1 MSYWKRIVNF
11 LVGPGSGV
19 RAKDSKGRYI
29 ADDKSTVD
37 VNEAYEDGKAPAE
50 RKKRARTKKGKYK
63 ADDKSTKRRNE
74 AYKGGRKPQ
83 SKARKTAAKRG
94 RGRPKGSKNKK
105 K

>member
-11 LVGPGSGV
+11 LVGPGDGV
-19 RAKDSKGRYI
+19 RAKDSKGRFV
-29 ADDKSTVD
+29 ADDKSTTD
-37 VNEAYEDGKAPAE
+37 
-50 RKKRARTKKGKYK
+50 
-63 ADDKSTKRRNE
+63 RNE
-74 AYKGGRKPQ
+74 AYKDGKKPQ

>member
-1 MSYWKRIVNF
+1 MKRKQIMSYWKRIVNF

-19 RAKDSKGRYI
+19 RAKDSKGRFV
-29 ADDKSTVD
+29 ADDKSTTD
-37 VNEAYEDGKAPAE
+37 
-50 RKKRARTKKGKYK
+50 
-63 ADDKSTKRRNE
+63 RNE
-74 AYKGGRKPQ
+74 AYKDGRKPQ

>member
-11 LVGPGSGV
+11 LVGTEASGV
-19 RAKDSKGRYI
+19 RAKDSKGRFV
-29 ADDKSTVD
+29 ADDKSTT
-37 VNEAYEDGKAPAE
+37 NK
-50 RKKRARTKKGKYK
+50 
-63 ADDKSTKRRNE
+63 NE
-74 AYKGGRKPQ
+74 AYKDGKKPQ